1 MSIES
6 LPYDE
11 ADLKQAQELIKQHKF
26 VEARS
31 ILRQLPRNQ
40 QAKTLLARLDT
51 FLPDKT
57 AVSARQDYPTE
68 LDLSQIAC
76 SRCQRRIGK
85 EVFECPNHQNETCEY
100 QMTNQRYGT
109 VGSGAVL
116 LVMTILFAVMTGFLL
131 IGEAWGGAIL
141 TLLLALVTL
150 KGFMDQAI
158 GRRVRI
164 ETPRTGEIFQK
175 LPGWGVMYAP
185 THNTPTCIKNPP
197 ALKRPLSYPA
207 SLVAL
212 YDQRSVAVWQN
223 PDDPNVDVM
232 AYVLLATI
240 LQLVQRGVLHVGYV
254 PTYSPASLRSNRL
267 VRGVWGDYY
276 LAFPPQTTK
285 PEVQG
290 WLENLI
296 VKTIARWPSSYSNYL
311 KWYPGIPLLHLLIEL
326 MPQRSSSGKRPNP
339 TRISRVRRKKMLQ
352 ELVRDAKKYQL
363 GQQSQQKNTSL
374 QQETAVLA
382 DLVSDFNQADP
393 QLIRAIHNQLI
404 TQLHPNF
411 TKKMLQA
418 WLGHPAQTETIHPT
432 N

>member
-1 MSIES
+1 MS
-6 LPYDE
+6 
-11 ADLKQAQELIKQHKF
+11 ADFWPHEQAELKQAQELIKQHKF
-26 VEARS
+26 AEARS
-31 ILRQLPRNQ
+31 ILRQLPGNQ
-40 QAKTLLARLDT
+40 QAKTLLAQLDT

-57 AVSARQDYPTE
+57 AVSAHQDYPTE
-68 LDLSQIAC
+68 LDLNRIAC
-76 SRCQRRIGK
+76 SRCQRQIGK

-100 QMTNQRYGT
+100 QVTNQRYGS

-116 LVMTILFAVMTGFLL
+116 LVVTVLFAVMTGFLL
-131 IGEAWGGAIL
+131 IGEARGGAIL
-141 TLLLALVTL
+141 TLILALVTF
-150 KGFMDQAI
+150 KGFIDQAI
-158 GRRVRI
+158 GRRLRI
-164 ETPRTGEIFQK
+164 ENRRTGEIFQK

-185 THNTPTCIKNPP
+185 THNAPACIKNPP

-223 PDDPNVDVM
+223 PDDPDVDVM
-232 AYVLLATI
+232 AYVFLATI
-240 LQLVQRGVLHVGYV
+240 LQLVQRGVLHIGYI
-254 PTYSPASLRSNRL
+254 PSYSPASLRSNRL

-276 LAFPPQTTK
+276 LTFSPKTAK

-296 VKTIARWPSSYSNYL
+296 VKTIAKWPSSYSNYL
-311 KWYPGIPLLHLLIEL
+311 KWYPGVPILHLLVEL

-339 TRISRVRRKKMLQ
+339 TRTSRVRRKKILQ
-352 ELVRDAKKYQL
+352 ELARDAKKYQL
-363 GQQSQQKNTSL
+363 GQPNQKNSSL

-382 DLVSDFNQADP
+382 DLVTDFNEADP
-393 QLIRAIHNQLI
+393 QLIRTIHNQLI

-411 TKKMLQA
+411 TKKMLQV
-418 WLGHPAQTETIHPT
+418 WLGQTETIHPT